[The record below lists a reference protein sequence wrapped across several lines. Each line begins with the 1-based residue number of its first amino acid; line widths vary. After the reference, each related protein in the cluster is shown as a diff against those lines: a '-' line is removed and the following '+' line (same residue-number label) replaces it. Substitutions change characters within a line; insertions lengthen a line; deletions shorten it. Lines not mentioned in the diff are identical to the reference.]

1 MFGRNNGNDEN
12 DGPRQPTAAD
22 IPPPR
27 TLIVN
32 ELTLKRDGSEAWGDI
47 SYQGHSIQTT
57 EAGGI
62 NILRIVFMPGMGPV
76 QQMVVGLPPGRWRR
90 IYENIDLG
98 ATSPLSIH

>member
-1 MFGRNNGNDEN
+1 MFGGRNNHNNQDE
-12 DGPRQPTAAD
+12 PRQATAED
-22 IPPPR
+22 IPSPR
-27 TLIVN
+27 TLVVN
-32 ELTLKRDGSEAWGDI
+32 ELTIKRDGSEAWEDI

-98 ATSPLSIH
+98 ATS